1 MLKGQVR
8 AATRWITD
16 CVPGS
21 VLSPSDIDNGSG
33 KNVFEVLKDKH
44 PEPGVND
51 DKAYIERDEL
61 PLLIDVEVTSGHIEK
76 WQEV

>member
-44 PEPGVND
+44 PEPGT
-51 DKAYIERDEL
+51 R
-61 PLLIDVEVTSGHIEK
+61 LILNARNYLF
-76 WQEV
+76 